1 MAFIFFHVCQYG
13 QAAAKAQPNQQGVS
27 AVTLDDLYL
36 TLHQA
41 ARGHNGGIRAL
52 AQRLGKREKTL
63 YSKLDPRDETHE
75 PALGEFVAMVLCFS
89 PETQAEILDR
99 FAGIFG
105 LGVGTR
111 VQAYSDSLVRAVL
124 RSVSEHAD
132 VVRAVELA
140 LEDGVIDVAE
150 RTLILREI
158 SEARRALAVLENSL
172 DHQAGGDA

>member
-1 MAFIFFHVCQYG
+1 
-13 QAAAKAQPNQQGVS
+13 
-27 AVTLDDLYL
+27 
-36 TLHQA
+36 
-41 ARGHNGGIRAL
+41 
-52 AQRLGKREKTL
+52 
-63 YSKLDPRDETHE
+63 
-75 PALGEFVAMVLCFS
+75 MVLCFS